1 MKTALAT
8 AVIVLALSFVSSTS
22 AQCYKDKSSG
32 DAATAQTPA
41 TKDGAACSATC
52 NKKCESACAG
62 KCDAACAAACKG
74 GCPGQGVM
82 ATGMP
87 LMKYKLGDQ
96 TLVCPRKAAEQAK
109 ASGATLRYVVGET
122 EYADK
127 LEALKA
133 YETVLT
139 TYLEQ
144 MTTVQFAVGD
154 KCVGCPIAAQALA
167 RECGG
172 QVNFRVASF
181 TFTDRNEADKAA
193 EAARAAVEK
202 VTVKQIGDTKEAG
215 CAGSAKRTCSGKS
228 ANDDGKKCE
237 YQGGDMKTRCQ
248 TTASVELIKARIVA
262 AHQAIAAVAGQ
273 PGERKEVAAG
283 I

>member
-1 MKTALAT
+1 MKAALTTTLIALT
-8 AVIVLALSFVSSTS
+8 LAFVSSAS
-22 AQCYKDKSSG
+22 AQCCKGKSAD
-32 DAATAQTPA
+32 DAATAKPA
-41 TKDGAACSATC
+41 AAKDGATCS
-52 NKKCESACAG
+52 KKCEATCAG

-74 GCPGQGVM
+74 GCTGQAVM

-96 TLVCPRKAAEQAK
+96 TLVCPQKAAEQAK
-109 ASGATLRYVVGET
+109 AADVTLRYVVGET

-139 TYLEQ
+139 TYLDR
-144 MTTVQFAVGD
+144 MTTVQYAVGD
-154 KCVGCPIAAQALA
+154 KCVGCPTAAQSLA
-167 RECGG
+167 RECGD
-172 QVNFRVASF
+172 QVKFRVASF
-181 TFTDRNEADKAA
+181 TFTDRNEADKAV

-202 VTVKQIGDTKEAG
+202 VTVKQVADTKEAG

-228 ANDDGKKCE
+228 ADDSGKKCE
-237 YQGGDMKTRCQ
+237 YQVRDMKTHCQ
-248 TTASVELIKARIVA
+248 TTASVGLVKARIVA
-262 AHQAIAAVAGQ
+262 AHQAVAAVAGQ
-273 PGERKEVAAG
+273 PNERKEVAAG